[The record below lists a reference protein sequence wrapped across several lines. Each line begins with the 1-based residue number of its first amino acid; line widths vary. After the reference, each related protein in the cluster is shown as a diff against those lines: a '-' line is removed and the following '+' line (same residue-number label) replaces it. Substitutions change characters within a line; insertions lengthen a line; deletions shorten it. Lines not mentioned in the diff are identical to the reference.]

1 MIYFKF
7 NNTSNKNE
15 NPSNPTFK
23 NRLLYCVI
31 KHLFWFIPKTNPDF
45 DSSYENVRTWYI
57 EYDDV
62 NDYTNREVGIDFNGK
77 VIVKGP
83 YQRNL
88 GFWTSEDTTY
98 RQFVLEFDIS
108 HIKKEEFEIMWNRSS

>member
-7 NNTSNKNE
+7 DNTSNKNE
-15 NPSNPTFK
+15 NPSNPTLK

-108 HIKKEEFEIMWNRSS
+108 HITIVR